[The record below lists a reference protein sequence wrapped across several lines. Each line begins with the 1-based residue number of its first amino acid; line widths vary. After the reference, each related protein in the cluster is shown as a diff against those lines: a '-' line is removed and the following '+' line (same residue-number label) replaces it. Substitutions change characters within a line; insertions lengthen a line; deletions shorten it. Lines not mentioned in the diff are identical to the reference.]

1 MTTFDEKTISKNYS
15 ELASILK
22 RVMQE
27 IVHRNVIAKADLNS
41 ATLSIT
47 LNDVQDCVIT
57 YTPSNLTTNASG
69 MNYSSSYKLIVVD
82 YDDEEAQYISSV
94 RLGNTPCYSSFLISP
109 EFISEAK
116 NLDDA
121 VNTGKDYGRCLA
133 LLNYITDFNPAEKFD
148 RIETEEE
155 CE

>member
-1 MTTFDEKTISKNYS
+1 MTEFDEKTISKKYP
-15 ELASILK
+15 ELTSVLK

-27 IVHRNVIAKADLNS
+27 VVCHNVIAKADLNS

-57 YTPSNLTTNASG
+57 YTPSKLTTNVSG
-69 MNYSSSYKLIVVD
+69 INYSSSYDLVAID

-94 RLGNTPCYSSFLISP
+94 RLGDTPCYSSFLVSS

-116 NLDDA
+116 NLDNA

-133 LLNYITDFNPAEKFD
+133 LLNYITDFNPDEKFD

>member
-1 MTTFDEKTISKNYS
+1 MTTFDGKTINKNYS
-15 ELASILK
+15 ELTSVLK

-27 IVHRNVIAKADLNS
+27 IVYRNVIAKDDLNP

-47 LNDVQDCVIT
+47 LNDVKDCVIT

-69 MNYSSSYKLIVVD
+69 INYSSSYDLVVVD
-82 YDDEEAQYISSV
+82 YDDEEVQYISSV
-94 RLGNTPCYSSFLISP
+94 RLGDIPCYSSFLISP

-133 LLNYITDFNPAEKFD
+133 LLNYITDFNPDEKFD

>member
-15 ELASILK
+15 ELTSVLK

-27 IVHRNVIAKADLNS
+27 IVYRNVIDKTDLNP

-69 MNYSSSYKLIVVD
+69 INYSSSYDLVVVD
-82 YDDEEAQYISSV
+82 YDDEEVHYISSV

-109 EFISEAK
+109 EFISEVK
-116 NLDDA
+116 NLDNA

-133 LLNYITDFNPAEKFD
+133 LLNYITDFNPDEKFD